1 MRIQDTIRCG
11 STTLLKSLGRIYLW
25 KKTNVSELRRE
36 VWHMALL
43 PDIEAK
49 YEDLFIQFLNQP
61 AVFAKLQGETK

>member
-1 MRIQDTIRCG
+1 ME
-11 STTLLKSLGRIYLW
+11 
-25 KKTNVSELRRE
+25 KTNVSELWRE

-61 AVFAKLQGETK
+61 AVFAKLQGEGIDHEGK